1 MRKLVLSVLI
11 SMQTLLAFAQSITG
25 VTGKVVDAKNQR
37 PMVTAE
43 ASILN
48 TNFSTQVNLDGVFT
62 FSQLS
67 KGEQVLII
75 KSTGY
80 SDQIIPLNLTEGQL
94 IDLGLIQM
102 IEDISS
108 ESQLGLITITEN
120 DLGDDNSGSE
130 NTAGLLQASRD
141 AFQQAAAFNWGQ
153 ARFRIRGLD
162 NEYSK
167 VYINGVEM
175 NKIYDGRPQWSN
187 WGGLNDATRNQEF
200 TTGTTPTDYGF
211 GGILGTQHMNTR
223 ASIFRKGTRVSFS
236 GTNTNYNWRTMATHN
251 SGLMAN
257 GWAYS
262 VSASRRW
269 AQEGFFEGTDYG
281 ANSFFAAVEK
291 RIGDK
296 HAINFTSI
304 LAQNSRGKNSPNT
317 QEVTDIAGVEYN
329 SYWGWQNGKKRNSRD
344 KDVQE
349 PILILSH
356 YWKISDRSNLQ
367 TNVSFQTG
375 TVSNSRIDY
384 QNAPN
389 PDPTYYRNLPSYY
402 TSQYNGL
409 TWVGGSPENQALAA
423 NALFLSN
430 RQIDWDRIY
439 QTNQNTADGN
449 SVYVLYEDRTDD
461 TQWSANTLY
470 STQLTDNIA
479 FNGGAT
485 FRSLRSH
492 NYQYL
497 ADLLGGSFYYDI
509 DPFGNNEQQ
518 QADINNPNRTVVEGD
533 QFGYNYNLNAD
544 VANAFAQFKFNFKK
558 FDFYAGGS
566 YIRSEYQRDGKYRNG
581 YYPNHSYG
589 KSEKVVFDDFGA
601 KAGVVYKITGQHYLS
616 ANGTYMTQAP
626 SLRNV
631 FPNTRL
637 NNFVMEDAVNEK
649 IMSVDGSYVLRMP
662 KLKARLTGYYSKLE
676 DATETSFYYG
686 EGIFEDVD
694 NSGTSDA
701 FVAESVTGIN
711 KKYMGGEFGIEY
723 QLSPTVKITG
733 TAAYGQYTYDNN
745 PTVQLTQDSR
755 ATLEN
760 PNPLINYGTAALK
773 NYRLPGA
780 PQEAYSLGIE
790 YRSPKFWWIGG
801 NANYLDKTYVDVAPI
816 MRTNNFYRNPTD
828 PFGLPFGEATEE
840 RAAEL
845 LKQEQFDSYFL
856 FNLQG
861 GKSWRVDGTTIG
873 FFASINNVLDHTYK
887 TGGFEQARNSNFRE
901 LNQDVSSGTPSFGT
915 KYFYG
920 YGRTYFVNFYV
931 QF

>member
-1 MRKLVLSVLI
+1 M
-11 SMQTLLAFAQSITG
+11 A
-25 VTGKVVDAKNQR
+25 
-37 PMVTAE
+37 TAE
-43 ASILN
+43 ATILN
-48 TNFSTQVNLDGVFT
+48 TNFSTQADHEGIFT
-62 FSQLS
+62 FTQLK
-67 KGEQVLII
+67 KGESILII

-80 SDQIIPLNLTEGQL
+80 TDQIIPLDLTEGQL
-94 IDLGLIQM
+94 VNLGLIQM
-102 IEDISS
+102 VEDISS
-108 ESQLGLITITEN
+108 ESQLGLITITES

-130 NTAGLLQASRD
+130 NTAGLLQATRD

-200 TTGTTPTDYGF
+200 VTGTMPTDYGF
-211 GGILGTQHMNTR
+211 GGILGTQHISAR
-223 ASIFRKGTRVSFS
+223 ASGYRKGTRVSFS
-236 GTNTNYNWRTMATHN
+236 GTNTNYSWRTMATHN

-269 AQEGFFEGTDYG
+269 AQEGYFEGTDYS
-281 ANSFFAAVEK
+281 ANSFFVAVEK
-291 RIGDK
+291 RINEN
-296 HAINFTSI
+296 HSINFTSF

-329 SYWGWQNGKKRNSRD
+329 SYWGWQDGKKRNARD

-349 PILILSH
+349 PFMILSH
-356 YWKISDRSNLQ
+356 YWKLNERSNLQ

-375 TVSNSRIDY
+375 SVGNSRIDF

-402 TSQYNGL
+402 TSQYQGM
-409 TWVGGSPENQALAA
+409 TWVGGSAENQQNAA
-423 NALFLSN
+423 NALFLSQ
-430 RQIDWDRIY
+430 RQIDWNRIY

-449 SVYVLYEDRTDD
+449 SVYVLYDDRTED
-461 TQWSANTLY
+461 TQWSANTLFA
-470 STQLTDNIA
+470 SQLSDNVSMNA
-479 FNGGAT
+479 GAS
-485 FRSLRSH
+485 FRKLRSD
-492 NYQYL
+492 NFQYL
-497 ADLLGGSFYYDI
+497 SDLLGGNFYYDI
-509 DPFGNNEQQ
+509 DPFGDNDQQ
-518 QADINNPNRTVVEGD
+518 FADVNNPSRTVGEGD
-533 QFGYNYNLNAD
+533 KFGYHYILDAN
-544 VANAFAQFKFNFKK
+544 VANAFTQFKFNYKK
-558 FDFYAGGS
+558 FDFYVGQS
-566 YIRSEYQRDGKYRNG
+566 FTRTEYQREGKYRNG
-581 YYPNHSYG
+581 YYPNNSFG
-589 KSEKVVFDDFGA
+589 KSKSVVFEDFGF
-601 KAGVVYKITGQHYLS
+601 KGGLLYKLSGQHYFS
-616 ANGTYMTQAP
+616 TNAAYMTQAP
-626 SLRNV
+626 TMRNV
-631 FPNTRL
+631 FPNTRM
-637 NNFVMEDAVNEK
+637 NNFVMEDAINER
-649 IMSVDGSYVLRMP
+649 IMTVDGSYILRMP
-662 KLKARLTGYYSKLE
+662 KVKARLTGYYSKIS

-686 EGIFEDVD
+686 EGIFEDVS

-701 FVAESVTGIN
+701 FVAESLTGVD
-711 KKYMGGEFGIEY
+711 KKYMGGELGIEW
-723 QLSPTVKITG
+723 QVTPTIKVIG
-733 TAAYGQYTYDNN
+733 SAAYGQYTYDNN
-745 PTVQLTQDSR
+745 PTVQLTQDRR
-755 ATLEN
+755 ATAEN
-760 PNPLINYGTAALK
+760 PNPLINFGEAAMK
-773 NYRLPGA
+773 NYRVPGA
-780 PQEAYSLGIE
+780 PQEAYSLGLE

-801 NANYLDKTYVDVAPI
+801 NANYLDQIYIDAAPI

-845 LKQEQFDSYFL
+845 LKQQQFPSYFL

-873 FFASINNVLDHTYK
+873 FFASINNVLDQTYK

-901 LNQDVSSGTPSFGT
+901 LNQDMSHGTPSFGP